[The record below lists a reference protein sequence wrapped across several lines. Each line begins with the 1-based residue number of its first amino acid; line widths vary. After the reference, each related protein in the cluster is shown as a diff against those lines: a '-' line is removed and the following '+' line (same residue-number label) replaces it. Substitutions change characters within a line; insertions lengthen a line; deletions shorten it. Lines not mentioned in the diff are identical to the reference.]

1 MLTVHETRE
10 GRYLDSM
17 PWFLGLGRAIPAAV
31 LAIVIT
37 FSADHSARLGLV
49 AFGAYA
55 LASGLAT
62 AIVVLTRVA
71 PGTVRLV
78 VLCQAAVAVVTGGVA
93 LAMPGGGY
101 AYFVLVLSGYAV
113 VSGFLELYL
122 GARSWRRSSTSLTVL
137 SSASSSVPP
146 PSSAPSSVARDWVF
160 VGALSVALAVIAFL
174 IPANFNQ
181 PFSVEGI
188 SGAVT
193 ASVALVG
200 VFGAYLAIISIFLAI
215 ASFSLKWSATQPPK
229 QSSPLEA

>member
-1 MLTVHETRE
+1 MPAAHETRE
-10 GRYLDSM
+10 TRDLDSI
-17 PWFLGLGRAIPAAV
+17 PWFLGLGRAIPAV
-31 LAIVIT
+31 IVAIVIT

-55 LASGLAT
+55 VASGLAT
-62 AIVVLTRVA
+62 AIVAATRVA

-78 VLCQAAVAVVTGGVA
+78 VLCQAAVALVTGGAA

-101 AYFVLVLSGYAV
+101 AYLVLVLSAYAA

-122 GARSWRRSSTSLTVL
+122 GVRSRRRSSTR
-137 SSASSSVPP
+137 SSVSP
-146 PSSAPSSVARDWVF
+146 SAPSTVARDWMF
-160 VGALSVALAVIAFL
+160 VGALTVALAITAFV

-181 PFSVEGI
+181 PFSVEGV

-200 VFGAYLAIISIFLAI
+200 VFGAYLAIVGIFLAI
-215 ASFSLKWSATQPPK
+215 ASFSLKWSAAQPLK
-229 QSSPLEA
+229 QSSPVEA

>member
-1 MLTVHETRE
+1 
-10 GRYLDSM
+10 M
-17 PWFLGLGRAIPAAV
+17 PWFLGLGRAIPAV
-31 LAIVIT
+31 IVAIVIT

-55 LASGLAT
+55 VASGLAT
-62 AIVVLTRVA
+62 AIVAATRVA

-78 VLCQAAVAVVTGGVA
+78 VLCQAAVALVTGGAA

-101 AYFVLVLSGYAV
+101 AYLVLVLSAYAA

-122 GARSWRRSSTSLTVL
+122 GVRSRRRSSTR
-137 SSASSSVPP
+137 SSVSP
-146 PSSAPSSVARDWVF
+146 SAPSTVARDWMF
-160 VGALSVALAVIAFL
+160 VGAVTVALAITAFV

-181 PFSVEGI
+181 PFSVEGV

-200 VFGAYLAIISIFLAI
+200 VFGAYLAIVGIFLAI
-215 ASFSLKWSATQPPK
+215 ASFSLKWSAAQPLK
-229 QSSPLEA
+229 QSSPVEA

>member
-1 MLTVHETRE
+1 
-10 GRYLDSM
+10 M
-17 PWFLGLGRAIPAAV
+17 PWFLGLGRAIPAV
-31 LAIVIT
+31 IVAIVIT

-55 LASGLAT
+55 VASGLAT
-62 AIVVLTRVA
+62 AIVAATRVA

-78 VLCQAAVAVVTGGVA
+78 VLCQAAVALVTGGAA

-101 AYFVLVLSGYAV
+101 AYLVLVLSAYAA

-122 GARSWRRSSTSLTVL
+122 GVRSRRRSSTR
-137 SSASSSVPP
+137 SSVSP
-146 PSSAPSSVARDWVF
+146 SAPYTVARDWMF
-160 VGALSVALAVIAFL
+160 VGAVTVALAITAFV

-181 PFSVEGI
+181 PFSVEGV

-200 VFGAYLAIISIFLAI
+200 VFGAYLAIVGIFLAI
-215 ASFSLKWSATQPPK
+215 ASFSLKWSAAQPLK
-229 QSSPLEA
+229 QSSPVEA